1 MTPTL
6 ADLAPRPL
14 HAYYEYV
21 GGGSSKFYAISLEE
35 EAGDTWRVRFNFG
48 RIGFPRA

>member
-6 ADLAPRPL
+6 ADLSPRPL